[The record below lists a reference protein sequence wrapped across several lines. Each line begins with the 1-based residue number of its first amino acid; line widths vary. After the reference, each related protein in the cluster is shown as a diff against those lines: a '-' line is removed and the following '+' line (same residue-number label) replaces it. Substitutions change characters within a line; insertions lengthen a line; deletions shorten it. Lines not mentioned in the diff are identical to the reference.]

1 MRASGFLDI
10 VEIYGKIEKNNERG
24 GIMAQAAE
32 FPPSRILTMPQLMR
46 TMRAGINN
54 GERFCFILGSG
65 ASVESGI
72 PTGGTLEYRWMAC
85 MLGDQDDL
93 DGTRKY
99 SESETKELRQLA
111 GHLWQGNKLVHTIEE
126 MEKAYREAKEK
137 GRKTLS
143 SEYYFDLYTLRF
155 YPQYQNG
162 YAYMERLMEQAH
174 PSFGYHALARLLS
187 DGPKG
192 CNLIITTNFDSLVE
206 KALAIYTDTLP
217 LVINHEALSNYIKA
231 NTRRPIVAKVHRGLF
246 FDPLNSPEETAQL
259 KGGWK
264 KILNQV
270 FWSYTPVVI
279 GYGGGDHSLMDY
291 LETNVELPHGIYWAY
306 RGELPGK
313 RIQKLVTDKNGYLV
327 ETAGFDSLM
336 LFLGNEFYP
345 EQTTPQAM
353 ETLLEQQT
361 SDRVKEY
368 QEQYE
373 KLMRD
378 ADNPKE
384 TSDMAETVKE
394 AAQQSRIRAA
404 EEALSKPESEWT
416 AADYWVC
423 GGAEEI
429 DGHWEQAVYYY
440 RRATELDPEVEIYW
454 SWLGNSCEECGQ
466 WEEAVKAFG
475 RVIELDKGSYYACYH
490 TFRRGR
496 CFQKLGK
503 HPEAVKDFT
512 NALESSQVNVNRE
525 LVAIILLY
533 RAESYRA
540 IGELQKAQADEEE
553 AHRLEEQ
560 AEAAVER
567 LEAQRKD
574 D

>member
-1 MRASGFLDI
+1 
-10 VEIYGKIEKNNERG
+10 
-24 GIMAQAAE
+24 MAKTDG
-32 FPPSRILTMPQLMR
+32 FPPSRILTMSQLIR

-85 MLGDQDDL
+85 MLGDRDDL

-111 GHLWQGNKLVHTIEE
+111 GHLRQGNKLVHTIEE
-126 MEKAYREAKEK
+126 MEKAYREATEK

-259 KGGWK
+259 KGDWK

-306 RGELPGK
+306 RGELPGD
-313 RIQKLVTDKNGYLV
+313 RIQTLVKEKNGYLV
-327 ETAGFDSLM
+327 EAPGFDSLM
-336 LFLGNEFYP
+336 LLLGNEFYP
-345 EQTTPQAM
+345 KQTTPPAM
-353 ETLLEQQT
+353 EALLEQQK

-368 QEQYE
+368 QAQYE
-373 KLMRD
+373 KLMQD
-378 ADNPKE
+378 ANNPKE
-384 TSDMAETVKE
+384 TSDMAKAVKD
-394 AAQQSRIRAA
+394 AAQQSQLRVIA
-404 EEALSKPESEWT
+404 EVRSKPESERT
-416 AADYWVC
+416 ARDYWSL
-423 GGAEEI
+423 GMSEEFF
-429 DGHWEQAVYYY
+429 DNWEQAVHYY
-440 RRATELDPEVEIYW
+440 RRATELEPDHTFYW
-454 SWLGNSCEECGQ
+454 YCLGDSHAERGQ
-466 WEEAVKAFG
+466 WEEAMGAFN
-475 RVIELDKGSYYACYH
+475 RAIQLDDEDSDNYFG
-490 TFRRGR
+490 RGR
-496 CFQKLGK
+496 CFQGLGK
-503 HPEAVKDFT
+503 HSKAVSDFT
-512 NALESSQVNVNRE
+512 MALKIANANKTAPRINNPVN
-525 LVAIILLY
+525 IIQA

-540 IGELQKAQADEEE
+540 MGELQKAQADEK
-553 AHRLEEQ
+553 
-560 AEAAVER
+560 
-567 LEAQRKD
+567 EAQRLAAQKKGN
-574 D
+574 

>member
-1 MRASGFLDI
+1 
-10 VEIYGKIEKNNERG
+10 
-24 GIMAQAAE
+24 
-32 FPPSRILTMPQLMR
+32 MPQEMR

-72 PTGGTLEYRWMAC
+72 PMGGTLEYRWMAC
-85 MLGDQDDL
+85 MLGDQEDL
-93 DGTRKY
+93 DGTKKY
-99 SESETKELRQLA
+99 STKDIDELRKLA
-111 GHLWQGNKLVHTIEE
+111 GHLEQEGKLKHPMQE
-126 MEKAYREAKEK
+126 MKTAYQEAKEK
-137 GRKTLS
+137 GQKALDS
-143 SEYYFDLYTLRF
+143 KFYFDLYTLRF

-259 KGGWK
+259 KGDWK

-279 GYGGGDHSLMDY
+279 GYGGGDNSLMDY
-291 LETNVELPHGIYWAY
+291 LVNDAELAHGIYWAY
-306 RGELPGK
+306 RGELPDK
-313 RIQKLVTDKNGYLV
+313 RIQKLVKANDGCLV
-327 ETAGFDSLM
+327 EIAGFDTLM

-353 ETLLEQQT
+353 EALLEQQT

-368 QEQYE
+368 VKQYE

-384 TSDMAETVKE
+384 ISDMAKAVKD
-394 AAQQSRIRAA
+394 AAQQSQLRVIA
-404 EEALSKPESEWT
+404 EVRSKPESERT
-416 AADYWVC
+416 ARDYWFL
-423 GGAEEI
+423 GMSEEFF
-429 DGHWEQAVYYY
+429 DNWEQAVHYY
-440 RRATELDPEVEIYW
+440 RRAIALKPDDDFYW
-454 SWLGNSCEECGQ
+454 YWLGQ
-466 WEEAVKAFG
+466 TLVKRRQYEEAADAFTKA
-475 RVIELDKGSYYACYH
+475 IELNKDSFNY
-490 TFRRGR
+490 FERGQS
-496 CFQKLGK
+496 FQDLGK
-503 HPEAVKDFT
+503 HPEAVNDFT
-512 NALESSQVNVNRE
+512 AALEISRANVGE
-525 LVAIILLY
+525 LEMDVDTILRA

-540 IGELQKAQADEEE
+540 MGELQKAQADEEE
-553 AHRLEEQ
+553 AQRLI
-560 AEAAVER
+560 
-567 LEAQRKD
+567 AQRKD

>member
-24 GIMAQAAE
+24 GIMAQATE

-46 TMRAGINN
+46 TMRAGIDN

-72 PTGGTLEYRWMAC
+72 PTGGTLEFRWMAC
-85 MLGDQDDL
+85 MLGDRDDL

-99 SESETKELRQLA
+99 SESETRELRQLA
-111 GHLWQGNKLVHTIEE
+111 EHLQQEKKLDHTIED

-137 GRKTLS
+137 SWKTLS

-187 DGPKG
+187 DADKG
-192 CNLIITTNFDSLVE
+192 CNLVITTNFDSLVE

-246 FDPLNSPEETAQL
+246 FDPLNSPEETTQL
-259 KGGWK
+259 KGDWK

-291 LETNVELPHGIYWAY
+291 LETDVELPHGIYWAY
-306 RGELPGK
+306 RGEQPGE
-313 RIQKLVTDKNGYLV
+313 RIQTLVNNKNGYLV
-327 ETAGFDSLM
+327 KTAGFDSLM

-345 EQTTPQAM
+345 KQTIPSAM

-368 QEQYE
+368 AKQYE
-373 KLMRD
+373 KLTRD
-378 ADNPKE
+378 AAESRE
-384 TSDMAETVKE
+384 TSAMAETVKD
-394 AAQQSRIRAA
+394 AAQQSRTRAVA
-404 EEALSKPESEWT
+404 EVRSKPEGERTDW
-416 AADYWVC
+416 DYFSL
-423 GGAEEI
+423 GMAEERA
-429 DGHWEQAVYYY
+429 GHLDQAVDYYQ
-440 RRATELDPEVEIYW
+440 RATELDPEEELYW
-454 SWLGNSCEECGQ
+454 YSLGDALAKCSQ
-466 WEEAVKAFG
+466 WKKAADAFSKT
-475 RVIELDKGSYYACYH
+475 IELAGDSFDY
-490 TFRRGR
+490 FRRGL
-496 CFQKLGK
+496 CFQKLEK
-503 HPEAVKDFT
+503 HLKAVNDFT
-512 NALESSQVNVNRE
+512 KALEISKANVGGLE
-525 LVAIILLY
+525 MDVEDILRA

-540 IGELQKAQADEEE
+540 MGELQKAQADEEE
-553 AHRLEEQ
+553 AQRLEE
-560 AEAAVER
+560 
-567 LEAQRKD
+567 
-574 D
+574 

>member
-85 MLGDQDDL
+85 MLGDQEDL
-93 DGTRKY
+93 DGTKKY
-99 SESETKELRQLA
+99 STKDIDELRKLA
-111 GHLWQGNKLVHTIEE
+111 GHLEQEGKLKHPMQE
-126 MEKAYREAKEK
+126 MKTAYQEAKEK
-137 GRKTLS
+137 GQKALDS
-143 SEYYFDLYTLRF
+143 KFYFDLYTLRF
-155 YPQYQNG
+155 HPHYRNG

-187 DGPKG
+187 DADKG
-192 CNLIITTNFDSLVE
+192 CNLVITTNFDSLVE

-246 FDPLNSPEETAQL
+246 FDPLNSPEETTQL
-259 KGGWK
+259 KGAWK

-291 LETNVELPHGIYWAY
+291 LVNDAELAHGIYWAY
-306 RGELPGK
+306 RGELPDK
-313 RIQKLVTDKNGYLV
+313 RIQKLVKANDGCLV
-327 ETAGFDSLM
+327 EIAGFDTLM

-353 ETLLEQQT
+353 EALLEQQT
-361 SDRVKEY
+361 SDPGEGISGAIWRT
-368 QEQYE
+368 
-373 KLMRD
+373 D
-378 ADNPKE
+378 A
-384 TSDMAETVKE
+384 
-394 AAQQSRIRAA
+394 
-404 EEALSKPESEWT
+404 
-416 AADYWVC
+416 
-423 GGAEEI
+423 
-429 DGHWEQAVYYY
+429 
-440 RRATELDPEVEIYW
+440 
-454 SWLGNSCEECGQ
+454 
-466 WEEAVKAFG
+466 
-475 RVIELDKGSYYACYH
+475 
-490 TFRRGR
+490 R
-496 CFQKLGK
+496 C
-503 HPEAVKDFT
+503 
-512 NALESSQVNVNRE
+512 R
-525 LVAIILLY
+525 
-533 RAESYRA
+533 
-540 IGELQKAQADEEE
+540 
-553 AHRLEEQ
+553 
-560 AEAAVER
+560 
-567 LEAQRKD
+567 
-574 D
+574 

>member
-1 MRASGFLDI
+1 MA
-10 VEIYGKIEKNNERG
+10 EAGK
-24 GIMAQAAE
+24 

-46 TMRAGINN
+46 TMRAGTDN

-72 PTGGTLEYRWMAC
+72 PTGGTLEYQWMAC
-85 MLGDQDDL
+85 MLGNQKDL
-93 DGTRKY
+93 DGTRPY
-99 SESETKELRQLA
+99 SPAETRDLRQLA
-111 GHLWQGNKLVHTIEE
+111 GHLKQEGKLDHTIEE
-126 MEKAYREAKEK
+126 MEEAYQEAKGK

-187 DGPKG
+187 DEEKG

-206 KALAIYTDTLP
+206 KALSIYTDTLP

-246 FDPLNSPEETAQL
+246 FDPLNSPEETTQL
-259 KGGWK
+259 KGDWK

-291 LETNVELPHGIYWAY
+291 LETDVKLPHGIYWAY
-306 RGELPGK
+306 RGELPDE
-313 RIQKLVTDKNGYLV
+313 RIQNLVTDKNGYLV
-327 ETAGFDSLM
+327 ETPGFDSLM

-353 ETLLEQQT
+353 EALLEQQKNA
-361 SDRVKEY
+361 RMKEY

-378 ADNPKE
+378 ANNPKE

-394 AAQQSRIRAA
+394 AAQQSRTQAA
-404 EEALSKPESEWT
+404 VEALSKPEDERTDWE
-416 AADYWVC
+416 YWSL
-423 GGAEEI
+423 GMEEFHHN
-429 DGHWEQAVYYY
+429 HWEQAAYYF
-440 RRATELDPEVEIYW
+440 RKATELDAQDDFYW
-454 SWLGNSCEECGQ
+454 YWLGRSYMKYYQ
-466 WEEAVKAFG
+466 YEEAVDAFTQA
-475 RVIELDKGSYYACYH
+475 IELDADSFDY
-490 TFRRGR
+490 FRRGK
-496 CFQKLGK
+496 CFQELGR
-503 HPEAVKDFT
+503 HPEAVNDFT
-512 NALESSQVNVNRE
+512 AALESSTANVGGLNGGRLE
-525 LVAIILLY
+525 MDVEDIL
-533 RAESYRA
+533 RARAKSYRA
-540 IGELQKAQADEEE
+540 MGELQKAQADEEE
-553 AHRLEEQ
+553 AQ
-560 AEAAVER
+560 R